1 MVTVVLTIINLICF
15 AGTWYFLGRSSIYAK
30 LMKEYREMLKNVIEQ
45 QRLLEMYKIMDG
57 MKAAKETEE
66 ENGEQD

>member
-1 MVTVVLTIINLICF
+1 
-15 AGTWYFLGRSSIYAK
+15 
-30 LMKEYREMLKNVIEQ
+30 MLKNVIEQ
-45 QRLLEMYKIMDG
+45 QRLLGMYKIMDC

>member
-1 MVTVVLTIINLICF
+1 
-15 AGTWYFLGRSSIYAK
+15 
-30 LMKEYREMLKNVIEQ
+30 MLKNVIEQ